1 MRIVSYNRI
10 YESLQSS
17 SFPENSYVESIL
29 KVAPDLFPGYHCVR
43 FSPKVESEYGNHE
56 PDLVLVDHRYREWI
70 VVEAELEHHS
80 LTSHVEPQVRCFAY
94 GRYDESHVQAIARG
108 LPEVDAGRLR
118 ILIANLQP
126 RVMVIVPQMKDRW
139 KSVLSN
145 YNAILTIFEIFE
157 DTAGNRL
164 FRVNGDVLRNLDEE
178 IIGIAKRIP
187 SLRNGL
193 ELVGIQLS
201 EETMEIPLML
211 DDQLTRWRVVRSSQ
225 HLMLFPTGRCP
236 LPDHSL
242 ESYTVRKS
250 SDEIWRLVLD
260 EH

>member
-1 MRIVSYNRI
+1 
-10 YESLQSS
+10 
-17 SFPENSYVESIL
+17 
-29 KVAPDLFPGYHCVR
+29 
-43 FSPKVESEYGNHE
+43 
-56 PDLVLVDHRYREWI
+56 
-70 VVEAELEHHS
+70 
-80 LTSHVEPQVRCFAY
+80 
-94 GRYDESHVQAIARG
+94 
-108 LPEVDAGRLR
+108 
-118 ILIANLQP
+118 
-126 RVMVIVPQMKDRW
+126 MVIVPQMKDRW